1 MLSVTRLNIM
11 KKQMRRQ
18 KEKQVVFGKGM
29 CVSCGDTVDCWL
41 READKRQRGKCCRGS
56 WHVGKRMKKWHVGK
70 RMKEIK

>member
-18 KEKQVVFGKGM
+18 KEKQVVFVKGM

-56 WHVGKRMKKWHVGK
+56 WHVGKRMK
-70 RMKEIK
+70 EIK